1 MVAYKAHNLS
11 GGVQVPLPQRDL
23 FYKFILIV
31 GSVVRHFTK
40 GLSEVPV
47 SELCSFLK
55 RTQSVMKKGGITR
68 DEQSAFTYSL
78 KYSKIPST
86 CILTIS

>member
-40 GLSEVPV
+40 GFSEV
-47 SELCSFLK
+47 LFKNYSFLK
-55 RTQSVMKKGGITR
+55 RI
-68 DEQSAFTYSL
+68 DL
-78 KYSKIPST
+78 W
-86 CILTIS
+86 